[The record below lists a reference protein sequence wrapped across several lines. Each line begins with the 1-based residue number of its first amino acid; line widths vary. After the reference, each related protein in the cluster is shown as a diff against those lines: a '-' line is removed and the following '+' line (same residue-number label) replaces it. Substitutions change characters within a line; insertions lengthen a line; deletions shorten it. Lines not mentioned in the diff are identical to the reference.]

1 MRTTS
6 RARFS
11 YLTKITAAL
20 LLAVAADQLF
30 YLQWIGSTLGG
41 FALGWALVVTITMP
55 AVRRKPGARFAILI
69 AVLLAGA
76 LIDNPGL
83 LGWTLFWAAL
93 SSAAILGRARF
104 GDIGQLAQRLLL
116 HIGFGTVRVLD
127 DAVRY
132 LKLRVPRRGWGVAK
146 LASTLAIPVVGGGI
160 FLSLFATAN
169 PLIGDVLTRITIP
182 SPVAAIPHVFVTA
195 IAFAMIWPSLRPHP
209 RMTGLTLGVASLN
222 GVRPGLPVATIIL
235 SLITF
240 NAVFALQNG
249 LDIVFL
255 WSGAPLPGT
264 VTMADYAH
272 RGAYALIAT
281 ALLAGMFVLMLRP
294 SASNPLVKLLVTL
307 WVAQN
312 LLLVASSIL
321 RTLDYI
327 GSYSLTELRLA
338 AIAWM
343 GLVGMGLALICW
355 RLLFGKSASWLLNA
369 NAVAAGL
376 VLGAFTVIDVG
387 AVAAQWN
394 VRHARE
400 AGGTA
405 QPIDLCYL
413 RHQKQAALL
422 PLIELEARVDG
433 EFQDRVRAIRE
444 EVMAATIA
452 GQADWHGWT
461 FRNARR
467 LAAAQAML
475 GPNPARSANA
485 EFGRRCDASRY
496 AKDPLA
502 PPPTVPEIA
511 VSNEG
516 ASPEIE
522 NRRSD

>member
-11 YLTKITAAL
+11 TLTKVAAAL
-20 LLAVAADQLF
+20 ALAVAADQLF

-41 FALGWALVVTITMP
+41 FALGWALILILTMP
-55 AVRRKPGARFAILI
+55 AIRRRAGARIAILI

-83 LGWTLFWAAL
+83 LGWTLFWTAL

-104 GDIGQLAQRLLL
+104 GDIWQLAQRLLL
-116 HIGFGTVRVLD
+116 HIGFGTVPVLD
-127 DAVRY
+127 DMVRY
-132 LKLRVPRRGWGVAK
+132 LKLRTPRRGWGVAK
-146 LASTLAIPVVGGGI
+146 LASTLALPLVGGGI

-169 PLIGDVLTRITIP
+169 PVIGDVLGRISIP
-182 SPVAAIPHVFVTA
+182 SPVAAIPHIVITALAFVV
-195 IAFAMIWPSLRPHP
+195 IWPSLRPNS
-209 RMTGLTLGVASLN
+209 RMTGLTLGTASLESA
-222 GVRPGLPVATIIL
+222 RPRLPLATVIL
-235 SLITF
+235 SLVTF
-240 NAVFALQNG
+240 NAVFALQNV
-249 LDIVFL
+249 LDLIFL

-281 ALLAGMFVLMLRP
+281 ALLAGLFVLMLRP
-294 SASNPLVKLLVTL
+294 SASNPLVKALVTL

-327 GSYSLTELRLA
+327 GAYSLTELRLA

-343 GLVGMGLALICW
+343 GLVGAGLALICW
-355 RLLFGKSASWLLNA
+355 RLLFGRSASWLLNA

-376 VLGAFTVIDVG
+376 VLAGFTVIDSG
-387 AVAAQWN
+387 AIAAQWN

-400 AGGTA
+400 AGGPA
-405 QPIDLCYL
+405 QSIDLCYL
-413 RHQKQAALL
+413 REQKQAALL
-422 PLIELEARVDG
+422 PLIELEARTQG
-433 EFQDRVRAIRE
+433 EFQDRVRAIRG

-452 GQADWHGWT
+452 GQADWHAWT

-467 LAAAQAML
+467 LAAAQEML
-475 GPNPARSANA
+475 GPNPARSAEA
-485 EFGRRCDASRY
+485 PFGRACNGTLHAE
-496 AKDPLA
+496 APLA
-502 PPPTVPEIA
+502 PAQPLPEIA

-516 ASPEIE
+516 APA
-522 NRRSD
+522 R